1 VRREAILSAVEKYYS
16 AKFDEHGPRAQ
27 GVDWNSA
34 ESQELRF
41 VQLARL
47 FDGAAERFSVNDL
60 GCGYGAFAAFLQR
73 QGYDVQYT
81 GYELSAAMLESA
93 RSTFRGDE
101 RIRFERGATLEPA
114 DYSVASG
121 IFNVR
126 LGFGDDEWSEYVD
139 ATIDD
144 LAGASR
150 AGFAFNMLTSYSDPE
165 RRRPDLYYADPRA
178 IFGLCKRRHSRHV
191 ALLHDYELWEFT
203 VLVRA
208 ETHGGSDARA

>member
-1 VRREAILSAVEKYYS
+1 VTQRDAILDAVERYYS

-41 VQLARL
+41 VQFTHL
-47 FDGAAERFSVNDL
+47 FRQENDRFSINDL
-60 GCGYGAFAAFLQR
+60 GCGYGAFAAFLQ
-73 QGYDVQYT
+73 QHGYDARYT
-81 GYELSAAMLESA
+81 GYELSPAMLEAA
-93 RSTFRGDE
+93 RATFRENKDVQFVHGS
-101 RIRFERGATLEPA
+101 ILEAA

-126 LGFGDDEWSEYVD
+126 LGFDEDEWRAYVE

-150 AGFAFNMLTSYSDPE
+150 SGFAFNMLTSYSDPD
-165 RRRPDLYYADPRA
+165 RRRPDLYYTDPGA
-178 IFGLCKRRHSRHV
+178 VFDLCKRRYSRQV
-191 ALLHDYELWEFT
+191 ALLHDYGLWEFT
-203 VLVRA
+203 IVVRG
-208 ETHGGSDARA
+208 EQ